1 MKGSIVQEIAVSF
14 ISPDRNETMAEQ
26 HWLFSYGT
34 LQQLQV
40 QLDTFGRPLT
50 GQTDVLVGYQLAQVQ
65 ITDPAVLA
73 SSGQEFHPIL
83 RYSGQ
88 PSDQVQGTVFALSS
102 AEIEAADRY
111 EVADYRRVATTLLS
125 GLSAWVYVAA
135 KDSWL

>member
-1 MKGSIVQEIAVSF
+1 
-14 ISPDRNETMAEQ
+14 
-26 HWLFSYGT
+26 
-34 LQQLQV
+34 V

-73 SSGQEFHPIL
+73 SSGQAFHPIL

-135 KDSWL
+135 TDSRL